1 MVKDM
6 TPQARYDAA
15 HTVMV
20 PLKLNR
26 KTDADI
32 LEVLGKQP
40 NRQGY
45 IKQALREYIKE
56 DQNDHEIL

>member
-1 MVKDM
+1 MTDKL
-6 TPQARYDAA
+6 TPQARYDAVN
-15 HTVMV
+15 TVQV

-32 LEVLGKQP
+32 IQALDKQP

-56 DQNDHEIL
+56 GQK